1 MTPLWGARNGEK
13 RSELAADSGA
23 LPTGGQ
29 MAGRGRREPA
39 EPREQS
45 RLGTDQ
51 WLPTR
56 ERPQPGRLPTPL
68 SVSPRARVPTWD
80 KGSLFVEEVPNAPGS
95 RLRGVTNPTK
105 CIWMCVNQG
114 K

>member
-1 MTPLWGARNGEK
+1 M
-13 RSELAADSGA
+13 
-23 LPTGGQ
+23 
-29 MAGRGRREPA
+29 GRRGLSWPQTAVPCQRVGEWQA
-39 EPREQS
+39 EGGGSRQSPGNRSGWEQT
-45 RLGTDQ
+45 RLAEAQ